1 MINQKCQD
9 ICDEWD
15 RLGEVTQRR
24 RQSLENME
32 KILDTIEQ
40 LYLEFAKRAAPFNNW
55 MEGAKEDLEDMFI
68 VHSIEEIKGLIQAHE
83 QFKATLPEAQKE
95 KDNIIGLMREA
106 SKIAR
111 QYGVELGIN
120 PYTTVCVALEMDGTL
135 EQQIQKLKSYQTAVE
150 GYRPKV
156 EELAHHHQEIQEALV
171 FDNPHTNYTMEH
183 IHVGMEHLR
192 TTISRTINEIENQI
206 MMRDAKGLTA
216 EQMNEFR
223 ASFNHFDRKKKGY
236 LEPDDFAAVLISM
249 GYQLGEAEFQRILAI
264 VDPTGT
270 GQVTF
275 RSFIEFM
282 TRETTDN
289 DTAEQVIE
297 SFRVLAGDK
306 PYILEEE
313 LKRELPPDQADYC
326 IQRMSPFRG
335 ADVPAGALDYE
346 SFSTAL
352 YGESD
357 L

>member
-111 QYGVELGIN
+111 QYGVELGIKFAQQAN
-120 PYTTVCVALEMDGTL
+120 AIGPWIQQKTEEIVGVALEMDGTL

-183 IHVGMEHLR
+183 IHAGMEHLR

-223 ASFNHFDRKKKGY
+223 ASFNHFDRDQDGI
-236 LEPDDFAAVLISM
+236 LNIEELQGCLTAIGHIVESNDAVK
-249 GYQLGEAEFQRILAI
+249 GEAEFQRILAI

-289 DTAEQVIE
+289 DTAEQV
-297 SFRVLAGDK
+297 
-306 PYILEEE
+306 
-313 LKRELPPDQADYC
+313 
-326 IQRMSPFRG
+326 
-335 ADVPAGALDYE
+335 
-346 SFSTAL
+346 TA
-352 YGESD
+352 
-357 L
+357 